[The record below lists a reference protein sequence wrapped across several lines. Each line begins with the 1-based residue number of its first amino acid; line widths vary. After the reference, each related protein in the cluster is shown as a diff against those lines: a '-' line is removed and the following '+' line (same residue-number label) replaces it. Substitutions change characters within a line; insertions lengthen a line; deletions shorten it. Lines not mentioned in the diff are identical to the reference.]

1 MTTDKPKDD
10 AGAPVCSKALL
21 ADRITSG
28 LLINRNALPWNVT
41 PETEADLEWIAK
53 RYEELR
59 ITHPQGFSGAYFQSR
74 REFVEMVLSAN
85 ASLERQEPRQ

>member
-1 MTTDKPKDD
+1 MDNDTIKTDC
-10 AGAPVCSKALL
+10 GSPVVSSALL
-21 ADRITSG
+21 AERITSG
-28 LLINRNALPWNVT
+28 LLINRNSLPWDVT

-74 REFVEMVLSAN
+74 REWVERVLSAN
-85 ASLERQEPRQ
+85 MKGERS